1 MKKGRILVFSAP
13 SGSGKTTLVHYL
25 MQHTSNLHF
34 SVSAT
39 SRPPRGKE
47 QYGIDYFFLT
57 PAEFKEK
64 ISQGDFIEYE
74 EVYQDT
80 FYGTLKSQVES
91 QLERG
96 ENVILDIDVKGAL
109 NVKNIYGTESLTV
122 FIQPP
127 SVDTLRQRLI
137 DRGTDSLSAI
147 EKRVA
152 KATYE
157 MTFADKF
164 DTIIINDRLEDAQR
178 EVLKVVGNFLDND

>member
-1 MKKGRILVFSAP
+1 M
-13 SGSGKTTLVHYL
+13 
-25 MQHTSNLHF
+25 
-34 SVSAT
+34 
-39 SRPPRGKE
+39 
-47 QYGIDYFFLT
+47 
-57 PAEFKEK
+57 
-64 ISQGDFIEYE
+64 
-74 EVYQDT
+74 
-80 FYGTLKSQVES
+80 ES

>member
-1 MKKGRILVFSAP
+1 M
-13 SGSGKTTLVHYL
+13 
-25 MQHTSNLHF
+25 
-34 SVSAT
+34 
-39 SRPPRGKE
+39 
-47 QYGIDYFFLT
+47 
-57 PAEFKEK
+57 
-64 ISQGDFIEYE
+64 
-74 EVYQDT
+74 
-80 FYGTLKSQVES
+80 ES

-96 ENVILDIDVKGAL
+96 ENVISDIDVKGAL
-109 NVKNIYGTESLTV
+109 NVTESLTV